1 MTELASPRVVLVTG
15 AADGIGRAACLAF
28 AAEGDTIVVND
39 LHEDATRETV
49 ELIRSSGGQAIGIG
63 ADVGDAQQVRAM
75 FERASREVGHV
86 GVVVNNAI
94 WYEFL
99 DPTQQT
105 VDGFEKTFNV
115 GVTAI
120 FHAMQAALPGM
131 TELGG
136 GVIVNIASLNA
147 YATLPQLSAYAAAKA
162 AVVALTRGLALQL
175 GPRGIRVVSVSPGF
189 TQTPAVQRYIDSLSD
204 EARAEEIGTYEQRVP
219 LGRLVRSEEIADAC
233 VFLASPRASAIT
245 GTDLLVDAG
254 MHCLNKVFSYN
265 P

>member
-1 MTELASPRVVLVTG
+1 MAELASPRVVLVTG

-39 LHEDATRETV
+39 LREDADDARPSS
-49 ELIRSSGGQAIGIG
+49 SSGRPA
-63 ADVGDAQQVRAM
+63 AGDRHRRGRRRRRSGPAM

-162 AVVALTRGLALQL
+162 AVVALTRGFALQL

-189 TQTPAVQRYIDSLSD
+189 TQTPAVQRYIDSLI
-204 EARAEEIGTYEQRVP
+204 R
-219 LGRLVRSEEIADAC
+219 
-233 VFLASPRASAIT
+233 
-245 GTDLLVDAG
+245 
-254 MHCLNKVFSYN
+254 
-265 P
+265 

>member
-1 MTELASPRVVLVTG
+1 MAELPAPRVVLVTG
-15 AADGIGRAACLAF
+15 AADGIGRATCLAF

-39 LHEDATRETV
+39 LDEAATSETV
-49 ELIRSSGGQAIGIG
+49 ELVRAAGGKAVGIG
-63 ADVGDAQQVRAM
+63 ADVGDAAQVTAM
-75 FERASREVGHV
+75 FARASAEVGHV
-86 GVVVNNAI
+86 GIVVNNAI

-99 DPTQQT
+99 DPTRQS
-105 VDGFEKTFNV
+105 VEGFERTFNV

-120 FHAMQAALPGM
+120 FHAMQAALSGM
-131 TELGG
+131 EALGG
-136 GVIVNIASLNA
+136 GVIINIASLNA

-162 AVVALTRGLALQL
+162 AVVALTRGFALQL

-189 TQTPAVQRYIDSLSD
+189 TSTPAVQRYIDSLS
-204 EARAEEIGTYEQRVP
+204 EERRREEIGTYEDRVP
-219 LGRLVRSEEIADAC
+219 LGRLVRPEEIADAC
-233 VFLASPRASAIT
+233 VFLASRRASAIT

>member
-1 MTELASPRVVLVTG
+1 
-15 AADGIGRAACLAF
+15 
-28 AAEGDTIVVND
+28 
-39 LHEDATRETV
+39 
-49 ELIRSSGGQAIGIG
+49 
-63 ADVGDAQQVRAM
+63 M

-162 AVVALTRGLALQL
+162 AVVALTRGLRA
-175 GPRGIRVVSVSPGF
+175 P
-189 TQTPAVQRYIDSLSD
+189 
-204 EARAEEIGTYEQRVP
+204 ARAPRHP
-219 LGRLVRSEEIADAC
+219 RRLGLAGLHADARRPALHR
-233 VFLASPRASAIT
+233 LAVGRAPRRGDRHRTSSACRWAGSSAPRRSRTHACSWPRRAPRRSPAPTCSSTPGCTASTRSSRTTRERARARRD
-245 GTDLLVDAG
+245 GRRERCPAAR
-254 MHCLNKVFSYN
+254 
-265 P
+265 

>member
-1 MTELASPRVVLVTG
+1 MTDLASPRVVLVTG

-39 LHEDATRETV
+39 LTDGATGETV

-63 ADVGDAQQVRAM
+63 ADAGDAAQVRAM

-105 VDGFEKTFNV
+105 VEGFEKTFNV

-131 TELGG
+131 EALGG

-147 YATLPQLSAYAAAKA
+147 YATLPQLSAYAAA
-162 AVVALTRGLALQL
+162 
-175 GPRGIRVVSVSPGF
+175 
-189 TQTPAVQRYIDSLSD
+189 
-204 EARAEEIGTYEQRVP
+204 
-219 LGRLVRSEEIADAC
+219 
-233 VFLASPRASAIT
+233 
-245 GTDLLVDAG
+245 
-254 MHCLNKVFSYN
+254 
-265 P
+265 